1 MAFSGIHL
9 VNPKLFDLI
18 EEDGKFSIIDL
29 YLRLAKTEK
38 MLAYKDQSDL
48 WFDLGKPEQ
57 LQKAEI
63 LIKNNEQ

>member
-1 MAFSGIHL
+1 M
-9 VNPKLFDLI
+9 I